1 MVTKTI
7 NVNMDLF
14 YFKKY
19 SKYVKQSGS
28 SKAGINL
35 FLTFKKCRNSCY
47 IEIHHR
53 YEKSFLRV
61 LNYYKIN
68 YDSHKYDDDY
78 RIFYIISSK
87 PISEEVKYAFHHTD
101 YDVKNP
107 HIMGKFLEYPSFINV
122 RKVSNMK
129 DIGSIQFTFMKNR
142 RIKKNEL
149 IYGFRIPNDKIN
161 SKMMDKMNI
170 IMKKYRKCIKKYLS
184 EIYPE
189 FTIEMNVKLNP

>member
-1 MVTKTI
+1 MDKKTI
-7 NVNMDLF
+7 NVNMDEF

-53 YEKSFLRV
+53 YEKSFLRI
-61 LNYYKIN
+61 LNYYKMN
-68 YDSHKYDDDY
+68 YDSHKYDGDY

-107 HIMGKFLEYPSFINV
+107 HIMGKFLEYPYFINV
-122 RKVSNMK
+122 RKVGNMK
-129 DIGSIQFTFMKNR
+129 DIGGIRFNFIKNR
-142 RIKKNEL
+142 SKKSEL
-149 IYGFRIPNDKIN
+149 IYGFRVPISKIN
-161 SKMMDKMNI
+161 SKMIEKMNT
-170 IMKKYRKCIKKYLS
+170 IMKKYRKCIQKYLA
-184 EIYPE
+184 EIYSE
-189 FTIEMNVKLNP
+189 FRIEMNVKLNT